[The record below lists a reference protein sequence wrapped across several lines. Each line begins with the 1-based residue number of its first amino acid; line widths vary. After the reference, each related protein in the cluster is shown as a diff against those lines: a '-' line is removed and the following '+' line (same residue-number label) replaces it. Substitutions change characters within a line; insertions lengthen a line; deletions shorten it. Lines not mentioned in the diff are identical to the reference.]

1 MALPD
6 VNVNIQDGALGVL
19 LPSNDGASLK
29 IGVASSG
36 TVNTIYSLTTLK
48 QVKDTFGGGP
58 LAEALATH
66 ISMSGK
72 PVYAVRVNASV
83 AGTIGAITKSRALS
97 PTITAAGTVVDAF
110 EVIVK
115 IAGAGDLGVATFQ
128 YTLDGGDNYSAE
140 TVVPSGGTFL
150 LPTTG
155 VTVTFPAGSYQVND
169 TYTFSTVAPAYTMSD
184 LNAAI
189 DVVLADKREWGFM
202 HVVGAASPTIFA
214 GVATRLAEA
223 TSVFRYAFAVLEA
236 ADDTDANLISAYGNS
251 NDVRIGVVAGYV
263 EQLSPLTGRSH
274 KRSAAWTYCGR
285 LAAIPPQED
294 PGRVL
299 SGSLPSITALYR
311 DEFANPGLDAARF
324 TTLRTIIGRSGYWV
338 TNGKLMAPEGSD
350 YDLVQNR
357 RVMDKSC
364 RVARNAALQ
373 FLNDNVAVDPATG
386 YILEQEAQAIEAFI
400 RAQLIAAV
408 ISNGN
413 ASDVQVI
420 VKRDN
425 NILSDRTLYVTIRVL
440 PVAYLKFIEID
451 IGFRNPAN
459 ELAAAGGGEEASP
472 DA

>member
-19 LPSNDGASLK
+19 LPSNDGVSLK
-29 IGVASSG
+29 VGVATSG
-36 TVNTIYSLTTLK
+36 TVNTIYNLTTLK
-48 QVKDTFGGGP
+48 QVKDTFGSGP

-66 ISMSGK
+66 IFLSGK

-97 PTITAAGTVVDAF
+97 PTITAAGTVLDAF
-110 EVIVK
+110 EVVVQVL
-115 IAGAGDLGVATFQ
+115 AAGDLGAATFK
-128 YTLDGGDNYSAE
+128 YALDGGDNYSAE
-140 TVVPSGGTFL
+140 TVIPSGGTFV
-150 LPTTG
+150 LPVTG
-155 VTVTFPAGSYQVND
+155 VTLTFPAGSYAVGD
-169 TYTFSTVAPAYTMSD
+169 TYTFTTVAPAYTMSD

-189 DVVLADKREWGFM
+189 DVVLADSREWGFM
-202 HVVGAASPTIFA
+202 HVVGAASSTIFA

-223 TSVFRYAFAVLEA
+223 TNVFRYAFAVLEA
-236 ADDTDANLISAYGNS
+236 ANDTDANLITAYGNS
-251 NDVRIGVVAGYV
+251 ADVRIGVVAGYV

-274 KRSAAWTYCGR
+274 KRSAAWAYCGR

-299 SGSLPSITALYR
+299 SGSLAGITALYR
-311 DEFANPGLDAARF
+311 NEFATPGLDPARF
-324 TTLRTIIGRSGYWV
+324 TTLRTIIGRTGYWV
-338 TNGKLMAPEGSD
+338 SNGRMMATEGSD

-357 RVMDKSC
+357 RVMDKAC
-364 RVARNAALQ
+364 RIARNAALQ
-373 FLNDNVAVDPATG
+373 FLNDNVAVDPVTG
-386 YILEQEAQAIEAFI
+386 YILEQEAQAIEAYI
-400 RAQLIAAV
+400 NAQMVAGLV
-408 ISNGN
+408 SPGN
-413 ASDVQVI
+413 VSATQVI

-425 NILSDRTLYVTIRVL
+425 NMLADRTLYVSIRVL

-459 ELAAAGGGEEASP
+459 ELAAGGGEEEASP